1 MAFNLEIKYY
11 NSFWLKQN
19 SSPLIALN
27 DTSQTGTPQRLG
39 PAYCKS
45 FPGIPG
51 LGQSDGF
58 PNFPANSGGSS
69 MMPPY
74 SNVWPLANQSYSV
87 INGSNF
93 IIEESRIRGGFNNTQ
108 VELGPRAYLKEDS
121 NDIKHRSSS
130 LIYSGIFNSRTNIN
144 ETNVFSVGQD
154 ITRTIDP
161 HNGSV
166 QLIHA
171 LDNNLAIFQE
181 NKVSQALIDK
191 DAIYSTEGN
200 TTTAL
205 TTKVIGPVTPYIGDY
220 GISRNPE
227 SFAEFGFRRYFAD
240 KDRNAIIR
248 LSKDGITP
256 ISNYGMK
263 DFFRD
268 ELVKISEGQVVF
280 SNPVTPNY
288 NASTG
293 RIVQGPDDLSNIVQP
308 QTSFRGV
315 RWFEIAVSGGIPDDV
330 FIGSQVQLNTDFTNS
345 PDAFVNLST
354 FVIGTGVY
362 VDNSGLSPIN
372 RTVVYTRGDVIP
384 VNAIGLD
391 VRIRFKFLTKD
402 RLVGGYDNYKS
413 NYIISLQKFT
423 GSKTDDELSDNYN
436 TIAFDESVQGW
447 VTFYTY
453 RPELIFSMKNN
464 MYTTKYGVLYRHYDS
479 DLIRTN
485 HNNFYSVD
493 NDSSI
498 EFVFNNGPSIGK
510 NFKTINYEGSSGW
523 QVDSMQSDGIDN
535 NGVISND
542 VTLPVKSYVEGL
554 YTEHGTQYRAG
565 FNRKGNKYV
574 ANLVNNTP
582 ASPEE
587 VNFGSSITGIKG
599 FFATVTMSTDAT
611 TNFGGVKELFAVS
624 TEFSPIQQ

>member
-1 MAFNLEIKYY
+1 MPFNLEVKYY

-19 SSPLIALN
+19 TTPLLA
-27 DTSQTGTPQRLG
+27 TYPESQVRLL
-39 PAYCKS
+39 ADYRKV
-45 FPGIPG
+45 FPGIPD
-51 LGQSDGF
+51 LNYSNDQF
-58 PNFPANSGGSS
+58 PNFPPSGAGIGTV
-69 MMPPY
+69 PY
-74 SNVWPLANQSYSV
+74 SNVWPFANSSLNAA
-87 INGSNF
+87 NGSNW

-121 NDIKHRSSS
+121 NDVRHRTSS

-144 ETNVFSVGQD
+144 ETNVFSTGQD

-161 HNGSV
+161 HNGSI

-200 TTTAL
+200 QTTAL
-205 TTKVIGPVTPYIGDY
+205 TTKVIGPVTPYIGDF

-268 ELVKISEGQVVF
+268 ELVKMSEGQEVI
-280 SNPVTPNY
+280 SDEVTANY
-288 NASTG
+288 DPSTG
-293 RIVQGPDDLSNIVQP
+293 RISQGPNNLSNVLYP
-308 QTSFRGV
+308 STSFTGV
-315 RWFEIAVSGGIPDDV
+315 RWFEVLTTGGVNELDNVP
-330 FIGSQVQLNTDFTNS
+330 IGSQVQLNTDPVNN
-345 PDAFVNLST
+345 PDDFVDLST
-354 FVIGTGVY
+354 FVIGVGVFQ
-362 VDNSGLSPIN
+362 DNTSLNPVN
-372 RTVVYTRGDVIP
+372 RNVVYTRGNAIP
-384 VNAIGLD
+384 VNTTNLD
-391 VRIRFKFLTKD
+391 GVKIRFKFFTKD
-402 RLVGGYDNYKS
+402 KIVGGYDNHKS
-413 NYIISLQKFT
+413 NYIVSIQKST
-423 GSKTDDELSDNYN
+423 GSKTTDELSDNYN
-436 TIAFDESVQGW
+436 TIAYDESVQGW

-453 RPELIFSMKNN
+453 RPEFIFSMKNS
-464 MYTTKYGVLYRHYDS
+464 MYTTKYGVLYKHYDS
-479 DLIRTN
+479 DLTRTN

-493 NDSSI
+493 NPSSI
-498 EFVFNNGPSIGK
+498 QFIFNNGPSVSK
-510 NFKTINYEGSSGW
+510 NFKTIAYEGSSGW
-523 QVDSMQSDGIDN
+523 QLDSMESDGTDDN
-535 NGVISND
+535 GLILND
-542 VTLPVKSYVEGL
+542 ITLPVKSFVEGL
-554 YTEHGTQYRAG
+554 YTDQGIQYRCG
-565 FNRKGNKYV
+565 FNRKNNKYV
-574 ANLVNNTP
+574 ANLINNTP
-582 ASPEE
+582 VSAEE
-587 VNFGSSITGIKG
+587 VNFGSSMTGIKG

>member
-19 SSPLIALN
+19 SSPLIALYN
-27 DTSQTGTPQRLG
+27 TGGGTPARLG
-39 PAYCKS
+39 QTYAKV

-51 LGQSDGF
+51 LNYSNDGF
-58 PNFPANSGGSS
+58 PNFPANSGGA
-69 MMPPY
+69 MMVPY
-74 SNVWPLANQSYSV
+74 SNAWPLANQTYNV
-87 INGSNF
+87 INGSNW
-93 IIEESRIRGGFNNTQ
+93 IVEESRIRGGFNNTQ

-121 NDIKHRSSS
+121 NDVRHRSSS

-200 TTTAL
+200 QTTAL

-263 DFFRD
+263 DYFRD
-268 ELVKISEGQVVF
+268 ELVKISEGQVVY
-280 SNPVTPNY
+280 SDPVVPNY
-288 NASTG
+288 SNTTG
-293 RIVQGPDDLSNIVQP
+293 RIIQGPDDFSSVLQDSPN
-308 QTSFRGV
+308 FLGV
-315 RWFEIAVSGGIPDDV
+315 RWFEILVAGGVPEDI
-330 FIGSQVQLNTDFTNS
+330 FIGSQVQLNTDFTNN

-362 VDNSGLSPIN
+362 VDNSGLYPIN
-372 RTVVYTRGDVIP
+372 RTVVYTRGNAIP
-384 VNAIGLD
+384 VNATGLD
-391 VRIRFKFLTKD
+391 IKIRFKFFRKD
-402 RLVGGYDNYKS
+402 RIVGGYDNYKS
-413 NYIISLQKFT
+413 NYIVSLQKFT

-436 TIAFDESVQGW
+436 TVAFDESVQGW

-479 DLIRTN
+479 DLVRTN
-485 HNNFYSVD
+485 HNNFYGVD

-498 EFVFNNGPSIGK
+498 EFIFNNGPSIGK
-510 NFKTINYEGSSGW
+510 NFKTISYEGSSGW
-523 QVDSMQSDGIDN
+523 QIDSMQSDGMDN
-535 NGVISND
+535 NGIISKD
-542 VTLPVKSYVEGL
+542 ITLPVKSYVEGL
-554 YTEHGTQYRAG
+554 YTDQGIQYRAG

-599 FFATVTMSTDAT
+599 FFATVNMSTDAT
-611 TNFGGVKELFAVS
+611 TNFGGAKELFAVS
-624 TEFSPIQQ
+624 TEFSPIQK

>member
-1 MAFNLEIKYY
+1 MPFNLEVKYY

-19 SSPLIALN
+19 TTPLIATYPESGL
-27 DTSQTGTPQRLG
+27 RLL
-39 PAYCKS
+39 ADYRKV
-45 FPGIPG
+45 FPGVPD
-51 LGQSDGF
+51 LNYNDDKF
-58 PNFPANSGGSS
+58 PNFPSASS
-69 MMPPY
+69 NTVPY
-74 SNVWPLANQSYSV
+74 SNAWPIANSSLNGL
-87 INGSNF
+87 NGSNW

-121 NDIKHRSSS
+121 NDVRHRTSS

-144 ETNVFSVGQD
+144 ETNVFSTGQD

-171 LDNNLAIFQE
+171 LDNNLTIFQE

-200 TTTAL
+200 QTTAL
-205 TTKVIGPVTPYIGDY
+205 TTKVIGPVTPYVGDY

-263 DFFRD
+263 DYFRD
-268 ELVKISEGQVVF
+268 ELVKISEGQLVYSNRLSLVYDSNTGLIKQGPTDF
-280 SNPVTPNY
+280 SN
-288 NASTG
+288 A
-293 RIVQGPDDLSNIVQP
+293 QQP
-308 QTSFRGV
+308 IPAPSGL
-315 RWFEIAVSGGIPDDV
+315 RWFEVAVSGGLPDDIV
-330 FIGSQVQLNTDFTNS
+330 IGSKVQLNTNFTAN
-345 PDAFVNLST
+345 PNNFVTLETVVVGS
-354 FVIGTGVY
+354 GVY
-362 VDNSGLSPIN
+362 VDNSGQSPVN
-372 RTVVYTRGDVIP
+372 RTVIYTRGNAIP
-384 VNAIGLD
+384 VSAAGLVPV
-391 VRIRFKFLTKD
+391 VRFVYNRKD
-402 RLVGGYDNYKS
+402 KIVGGYDNYKS
-413 NYIISLQKFT
+413 NYIVSLQTFT
-423 GSKTDDELSDNYN
+423 GSKTTDELSDNYN
-436 TIAFDESVQGW
+436 TIAYDESVQGW

-464 MYTTKYGVLYRHYDS
+464 MYTTKYGVLYKHYDS
-479 DLIRTN
+479 NFIRTN
-485 HNNFYSVD
+485 HNNFYGVD
-493 NDSSI
+493 NPSSI
-498 EFVFNNGPSIGK
+498 QFIFNNGPSVSK
-510 NFKTINYEGSSGW
+510 NFKTIAYEGSSGW
-523 QVDSMQSDGIDN
+523 QLDSMESDGTDDN
-535 NGVISND
+535 GLILND
-542 VTLPVKSYVEGL
+542 ITLPVKSFVEGL
-554 YTEHGTQYRAG
+554 YTDQGVQYRCG
-565 FNRKGNKYV
+565 FNRKNNKYV
-574 ANLVNNTP
+574 ANLINNTP
-582 ASPEE
+582 VSAEE

>member
-1 MAFNLEIKYY
+1 MPFNLEIKYY

-19 SSPLIALN
+19 SSPLIALY
-27 DTSQTGTPQRLG
+27 DTGQSGSPARLG
-39 PAYCKS
+39 KTYTKA
-45 FPGIPG
+45 FPGIPD
-51 LGQSDGF
+51 SNYSNNAF
-58 PNFPANSGGSS
+58 PNFPSTTSNTV
-69 MMPPY
+69 PY
-74 SNVWPLANQSYSV
+74 SNVWPLANQLYNS
-87 INGSNF
+87 INGANW
-93 IIEESRIRGGFNNTQ
+93 IVEESRIRGGFNNTQ

-121 NDIKHRSSS
+121 NEVRYRSSS

-171 LDNNLAIFQE
+171 LDNNLTILQE
-181 NKVSQALIDK
+181 NKISQALIDK

-200 TTTAL
+200 QTTAL
-205 TTKVIGPVTPYIGDY
+205 TTKVIGPVTPYVGDY

-263 DFFRD
+263 DYFRD
-268 ELVKISEGQVVF
+268 ELVKISEGQVVY
-280 SNPVTPNY
+280 SDLVTPNY
-288 NASTG
+288 NNTTG
-293 RIVQGPDDLSNIVQP
+293 RIVQGPDDLSNVLQP
-308 QTSFRGV
+308 QTNFTGV
-315 RWFEIAVSGGIPDDV
+315 RWFEITVSGGIPEDII
-330 FIGSQVQLNTDFTNS
+330 IGSQVQLNTDATNN
-345 PDAFVNLST
+345 PNAFVDLPT
-354 FVIGTGVY
+354 FVIGTGIY
-362 VDNSGLSPIN
+362 VDNSGQSPVSK
-372 RTVVYTRGDVIP
+372 TVVYTRGNPIP
-384 VNAIGLD
+384 VNATGLS
-391 VRIRFKFLTKD
+391 VKIRFKFFRKD
-402 RLVGGYDNYKS
+402 RIVGGYDNYKS
-413 NYIISLQKFT
+413 NYIVSLQKFT
-423 GSKTDDELSDNYN
+423 GSKTNDELSDNYN
-436 TIAFDESVQGW
+436 TIAYDESVQGW

-453 RPELIFSMKNN
+453 RPELIFSMKNS
-464 MYTTKYGVLYRHYDS
+464 MYTTKYGILYKHYDA
-479 DLIRTN
+479 DLLRTN
-485 HNNFYSVD
+485 HNNFYGVD
-493 NDSSI
+493 NNSSI
-498 EFVFNNGPSIGK
+498 EFIFNNGPSIGK
-510 NFKTINYEGSSGW
+510 NFKTISYEGSSGW

-542 VTLPVKSYVEGL
+542 VTLPVKSYSEGL
-554 YTEHGTQYRAG
+554 YTEHGVQYRAG

-599 FFATVTMSTDAT
+599 FFATVNMSTDAT

-624 TEFSPIQQ
+624 TEFSPTQQ